1 MLRVGLAQ
9 VNATVGDLAGN
20 SEIIVEWTRRAA
32 ARGARVVVFPEMAL
46 TGYPVEDLALRASF
60 VEASI
65 AAVRDVAERLNVE
78 GLGGVAVVVGYLD
91 RRAGLAPRTGLP
103 AGAPLDAAAVLHGGR
118 VVITSAKHDLPNYGV
133 FDEFRYFVP
142 GNTLPVFRVPV
153 AGAGGAGETGEAVDV
168 AVAICEDLWQD
179 GGPVAVTRHAGA
191 ALLVVP
197 NASPYE
203 RGKDDVRLDLV
214 QRRAR
219 EAGAALAYCNLVGGQ
234 DELVFD
240 GDSILVSASGDVVA
254 RGPQFEEALIIAD
267 LELPSAEAG
276 PGPETV
282 ADERDIQPAA
292 GGSLPR
298 TSGAGEAVDA
308 GDGTAIVIERVALP
322 DVPQPAGDIS
332 GRPVED
338 EGAGPFWPR
347 LDDPAEVYAALV
359 LGTADY
365 VRKNGFRSVLLALSG
380 GIDSALVATIAADA
394 VGPENVHVILMPSK
408 WSSDHSV
415 TDAEDLVERQELNA
429 RAIPIQAIVDAFRD
443 GLGDFPVSGLPAENL
458 QSRVR
463 GVINMAVSNN
473 EGHLVLTT
481 GNKSEIATGYSTLY
495 GDSAGGFGP
504 IKDVLKTLV
513 WDLARWRNAEAER
526 LGRPPPIPANST
538 EKPPSAELAPGQ
550 LDTDSLPDYAVLDA
564 LLDDY
569 VEKDMGSAE
578 LIAAGHDPALVQRVI
593 RLVDLAEY
601 KRRQYPP
608 GPKITV
614 KNFGR
619 DRRLPITSRWR
630 EAPPGSP
637 PVDALPP
644 R

>member
-20 SEIIVEWTRRAA
+20 AEIVVEWTRRAA
-32 ARGARVVVFPEMAL
+32 ARGARVVVFPEMAV

-91 RRAGLAPRTGLP
+91 RLSGLAPRTGLP

-118 VVITSAKHDLPNYGV
+118 VVITSAKHHLPNYGV
-133 FDEFRYFVP
+133 FDEYRYFVP

-153 AGAGGAGETGEAVDV
+153 SVTDGESGDGKAVDV
-168 AVAICEDLWQD
+168 AVAICEDLWQE
-179 GGPVAVTRHAGA
+179 GGPVAVCRHAGA

-214 QRRAR
+214 RRRAR

-240 GDSILVSASGDVVA
+240 GDSILVSATGELLA
-254 RGPQFEEALIIAD
+254 RGPQFEEALIVAD
-267 LELPSAEAG
+267 LDL
-276 PGPETV
+276 
-282 ADERDIQPAA
+282 PAA
-292 GGSLPR
+292 GTAGQHESAAPMAHQP
-298 TSGAGEAVDA
+298 TSTAPGEAVDA
-308 GDGTAIVIERVALP
+308 GDGTLITIERVTLP
-322 DVPQPAGDIS
+322 DIPLPRAAGAAAD
-332 GRPVED
+332 G
-338 EGAGPFWPR
+338 EGAGGEPGPFWPR
-347 LDDPAEVYAALV
+347 LDDLAEVYAALV

-415 TDAEDLVERQELNA
+415 TDAEDLVERQGINA
-429 RAIPIQAIVDAFRD
+429 RTVAIQSIVDAFRD

-513 WDLARWRNAEAER
+513 WALSRWRNTEAER
-526 LGRPPPIPANST
+526 LGRTPPIPANSID
-538 EKPPSAELAPGQ
+538 KPPSAELAPGQ
-550 LDTDSLPDYAVLDA
+550 LDTDSLPDYPELDA
-564 LLDDY
+564 ILDDY
-569 VEKDMGSAE
+569 VEQDMGAAE
-578 LIAAGHDPALVQRVI
+578 LVAAGHDAALVERVI
-593 RLVDLAEY
+593 RMVDRAEY

-608 GPKITV
+608 GPKITP

-619 DRRLPITSRWR
+619 DRRLPITNRWQ
-630 EAPPGSP
+630 EPLTEGPS
-637 PVDALPP
+637 
-644 R
+644 

>member
-1 MLRVGLAQ
+1 MLRIALAQ
-9 VNATVGDLAGN
+9 VNTTVGDLAGN
-20 SEIIVEWTRRAA
+20 AEIIVEWARRAA
-32 ARGARVVVFPEMAL
+32 GRGARVVVFPEMAL

-65 AAVRDVAERLNVE
+65 STLRDVAERLNVE

-91 RRAGLAPRTGLP
+91 RRAGLAARTGVP

-118 VVITSAKHDLPNYGV
+118 VVITSAKHHLPNYGV
-133 FDEFRYFVP
+133 FDEYRYFVP
-142 GNTLPVFRVPV
+142 GDTLPVFRVPV
-153 AGAGGAGETGEAVDV
+153 AGGEAVDV

-179 GGPVAVTRHAGA
+179 GGPVAVTRQAGA
-191 ALLVVP
+191 PLLVVP

-203 RGKDDVRLDLV
+203 RGKDDVRLELC

-240 GDSILVSASGDVVA
+240 GDSILVSAAGELLA
-254 RGPQFEEALIIAD
+254 RGPQFEEALIVAD
-267 LELPSAEAG
+267 LELPAAAGISAE
-276 PGPETV
+276 
-282 ADERDIQPAA
+282 
-292 GGSLPR
+292 
-298 TSGAGEAVDA
+298 TSGEAADA
-308 GDGTAIVIERVALP
+308 GDGTVITIERVSLA
-322 DVPQPAGDIS
+322 DKS
-332 GRPVED
+332 GAD
-338 EGAGPFWPR
+338 AGAGADAGPPGVSFWPR
-347 LDDPAEVYAALV
+347 LDDLAEVYAALV

-365 VRKNGFRSVLLALSG
+365 VRKNGFRSVILALSG
-380 GIDSALVATIAADA
+380 GIDSALTATIAADA
-394 VGPENVHVILMPSK
+394 IGPENVYVVLMPSR

-415 TDAEDLVERQELNA
+415 TDAEDLVKRQGVNA
-429 RAIPIQAIVDAFRD
+429 RTVAIQDIVDAFKA
-443 GLGDFPVSGLPAENL
+443 GLGEGFPAVGLPAENL

-463 GVINMAVSNN
+463 GVINMALSNA

-513 WDLARWRNAEAER
+513 WDLSRWRNEQAER
-526 LGRPPPIPANST
+526 AGQTPPIPPNSIT
-538 EKPPSAELAPGQ
+538 KPPSAELAPGQ
-550 LDTDSLPDYAVLDA
+550 LDTDSLPEYEVLDA

-569 VEKDMGSAE
+569 VEKDMGSAA
-578 LIAAGHDPALVQRVI
+578 LIAAGHDPALVERVI

-630 EAPPGSP
+630 EALPG
-637 PVDALPP
+637 
-644 R
+644 

>member
-1 MLRVGLAQ
+1 MAMLRIALAQ
-9 VNATVGDLAGN
+9 VNATVGDLTGN
-20 SEIIVEWTRRAA
+20 AEIIVEWTRRAA

-60 VEASI
+60 VEASV
-65 AAVRDVAERLNVE
+65 AAVRDVAERLSAE

-91 RRAGLAPRTGLP
+91 RKAGQAPRTGVP
-103 AGAPLDAAAVLHGGR
+103 VGAPLDAAAVLHGGR
-118 VVITSAKHDLPNYGV
+118 VVITSAKHHLPNYGV

-142 GNTLPVFRVPV
+142 GNTLPVFRVPT
-153 AGAGGAGETGEAVDV
+153 ENGEAVDV

-179 GGPVAVTRHAGA
+179 GGPVAVCHRAGA

-214 QRRAR
+214 RRRAR

-240 GDSILVSASGDVVA
+240 GDSILVSAAGEPLA
-254 RGPQFEEALIIAD
+254 RGPQFEEALIVAD
-267 LELPSAEAG
+267 LDLPSAEAG
-276 PGPETV
+276 PGPDQV
-282 ADERDIQPAA
+282 PGRGDIRPAA
-292 GGSLPR
+292 DGGALPQS
-298 TSGAGEAVDA
+298 SGAGEGVDA
-308 GDGTAIVIERVALP
+308 GDGTVITIERVALP
-322 DVPQPAGDIS
+322 ELPQAARSAADDGPDVP
-332 GRPVED
+332 
-338 EGAGPFWPR
+338 GPFWPR
-347 LDDPAEVYAALV
+347 LDDLAEVYAALV

-394 VGPENVHVILMPSK
+394 VGPRNVDVILMPSK

-415 TDAEDLVERQELNA
+415 SDAEDLVERQGINA
-429 RAIPIQAIVDAFRD
+429 RTVPIQAIVDAFGD

-463 GVINMAVSNN
+463 GVVNMAVSNN

-481 GNKSEIATGYSTLY
+481 GNKSEIACGYSTLY

-513 WDLARWRNAEAER
+513 WDLSRWRNAEAER
-526 LGRPPPIPANST
+526 LGRTPPIPPNSIS
-538 EKPPSAELAPGQ
+538 KPPSAELAPGQ
-550 LDTDSLPDYAVLDA
+550 LDTDSLPDYEVLDA

-569 VEKDMGSAE
+569 VEKDLGSAA
-578 LIAAGHDPALVQRVI
+578 LIAAGHDPDLVARVI

-608 GPKITV
+608 GPKISQ

-619 DRRLPITSRWR
+619 DRRLPITNQWR
-630 EAPPGSP
+630 ETPPAQAP
-637 PVDALPP
+637 
-644 R
+644 

>member
-1 MLRVGLAQ
+1 MLRIALAQ
-9 VNATVGDLAGN
+9 VNTTVGDLAGN
-20 SEIIVEWTRRAA
+20 AEIIVGWTRRAA
-32 ARGARVVVFPEMAL
+32 VGGARVVVFPEMAL
-46 TGYPVEDLALRASF
+46 TGYPVEDLALRTSF

-65 AAVRDVAERLNVE
+65 ATLRDVAERLSVE

-118 VVITSAKHDLPNYGV
+118 VVITSAKHHLPNYGV
-133 FDEFRYFVP
+133 FDEYRYFVP
-142 GNTLPVFRVPV
+142 GDTLPVFRVPV
-153 AGAGGAGETGEAVDV
+153 ADGKSVDV

-179 GGPVAVTRHAGA
+179 GGPVAVCRQAGA
-191 ALLVVP
+191 PLLVVP

-203 RGKDDVRLDLV
+203 RGKDDVRLELC

-240 GDSILVSASGDVVA
+240 GDSILVSATGEPLA
-254 RGPQFEEALIIAD
+254 RGPQFAEALIVAD
-267 LELPSAEAG
+267 LELPAALGVSAE
-276 PGPETV
+276 
-282 ADERDIQPAA
+282 
-292 GGSLPR
+292 
-298 TSGAGEAVDA
+298 TSGEAADA
-308 GDGTAIVIERVALP
+308 GDGTVITIERVSLP
-322 DVPQPAGDIS
+322 AIAVLPSAGS
-332 GRPVED
+332 GVTITDAAGEST
-338 EGAGPFWPR
+338 GPFWPR
-347 LDDPAEVYAALV
+347 FDDLAEVYAALV

-365 VRKNGFRSVLLALSG
+365 VRKNGFRSVILALSG
-380 GIDSALVATIAADA
+380 GIDSALTATIAADA
-394 VGPENVHVILMPSK
+394 IGPENVFVVLMPSR

-415 TDAEDLVERQELNA
+415 TDAEDLVKRQGVNA
-429 RAIPIQAIVDAFRD
+429 RTIAIQDIVDAFRA
-443 GLGDFPVSGLPAENL
+443 GLGEGFPAAGLPAENL

-463 GVINMAVSNN
+463 GVINMALSNA

-513 WDLARWRNAEAER
+513 WDLSRWRNEQAER
-526 LGRPPPIPANST
+526 TGATPPIPPNSIS
-538 EKPPSAELAPGQ
+538 KPPSAELAPGQ
-550 LDTDSLPDYAVLDA
+550 LDTDSLPDYPVLDA

-569 VEKDMGSAE
+569 VEKDLGSAA
-578 LIAAGHDPALVQRVI
+578 LIAAGHDPALVERVI

-630 EAPPGSP
+630 EPLPG
-637 PVDALPP
+637 
-644 R
+644 

>member
-1 MLRVGLAQ
+1 MVTLRVGLAQ

-20 SEIIVEWTRRAA
+20 SEIIVDWTRRAA

-60 VEASI
+60 VGASI
-65 AAVRDVAERLNVE
+65 AAVRDVAERLSVE

-91 RRAGLAPRTGLP
+91 RLSGLAPRTGLP

-118 VVITSAKHDLPNYGV
+118 VVITSAKHHLPNYGV

-142 GNTLPVFRVPV
+142 GNTLPVFRVPLP
-153 AGAGGAGETGEAVDV
+153 ETGEAVDV

-179 GGPVAVTRHAGA
+179 GGPVAVCRHAGA

-240 GDSILVSASGDVVA
+240 GDSILVSASGEVLA

-276 PGPETV
+276 PGPESV
-282 ADERDIQPAA
+282 ADERDIRPAA

-298 TSGAGEAVDA
+298 SSGAGEAVDA
-308 GDGTAIVIERVALP
+308 GDGSAIVIERVALP
-322 DVPQPAGDIS
+322 EMSGEGQGEGDGSGAGD
-332 GRPVED
+332 GD
-338 EGAGPFWPR
+338 AGPFWPR
-347 LDDPAEVYAALV
+347 LGDLAEVYAALV

-365 VRKNGFRSVLLALSG
+365 VRKNGFSSVLLALSG

-415 TDAEDLVERQELNA
+415 TDAEDLVKRQGING
-429 RAIPIQAIVDAFRD
+429 RTIAIQSIVDAFRD
-443 GLGDFPVSGLPAENL
+443 GLGDGFPASGLPAENL

-463 GVINMAVSNN
+463 GVINMAVSND

-495 GDSAGGFGP
+495 GDSAGGFAV
-504 IKDVLKTLV
+504 IKDVQKTLV
-513 WDLARWRNAEAER
+513 YALCRYRNRMAGFDLIQDPVLSKA
-526 LGRPPPIPANST
+526 
-538 EKPPSAELAPGQ
+538 PSAELRPDQ
-550 LDTDSLPDYAVLDA
+550 RDDESLPPYAVLDP
-564 LLDDY
+564 
-569 VEKDMGSAE
+569 V
-578 LIAAGHDPALVQRVI
+578 
-593 RLVDLAEY
+593 VD
-601 KRRQYPP
+601 
-608 GPKITV
+608 G
-614 KNFGR
+614 
-619 DRRLPITSRWR
+619 
-630 EAPPGSP
+630 
-637 PVDALPP
+637 
-644 R
+644 